1 VRGGADRPGA
11 RKELMHYRWVRG
23 EFEITTDASRID
35 LNAVHQFLARSYWAA
50 GIPLAIVERSI
61 KNSLCFG
68 IYKDTRQV
76 GFARVI
82 TDRATFAYLGDVFVL
97 PEHRGQ
103 GLAKWMMECIVA
115 HPDLQGLRRWSLLTR
130 DAHGLYR
137 QFGFTELKS
146 PERWMERH
154 HPEIYASARENKG
167 QQK

>member
-1 VRGGADRPGA
+1 MFP
-11 RKELMHYRWVRG
+11 RWVRG
-23 EFEITTDASRID
+23 EFEITTDPSRID
-35 LNAVHQFLARSYWAA
+35 LRMVHGFVTASYWAA
-50 GIPLAIVERSI
+50 GIPLETVERSI

-68 IYKDTRQV
+68 IYKGNRQV

-97 PEHRGQ
+97 PEYRGQ
-103 GLAKWMMECIVA
+103 GLSKWMMECIMA
-115 HPDLQGLRRWSLLTR
+115 HPDLQGLRRWCLLTR

-146 PERWMERH
+146 RERWMERH
-154 HPEIYASARENKG
+154 DVQVYAAPLENKP

>member
-1 VRGGADRPGA
+1 
-11 RKELMHYRWVRG
+11 MHSSWVRG
-23 EFEITTDASRID
+23 DFELTTDPARID
-35 LNAVHQFLARSYWAA
+35 LNAVHQFLTNSYWAA
-50 GIPLAIVERSI
+50 GIPLATVERSI

-68 IYKDTRQV
+68 IYKGNRQV

-97 PEHRGQ
+97 PEYRGQ
-103 GLAKWMMECIVA
+103 GLSKWMMECIMA

-154 HPEIYASARENKG
+154 DAQVYAAPLENKP

>member
-1 VRGGADRPGA
+1 MYQQW
-11 RKELMHYRWVRG
+11 LRG
-23 EFEITTDASRID
+23 EFEITTDPTRID
-35 LNAVHQFLARSYWAA
+35 VEAVHQFLTNSYWAA
-50 GIPLAIVERSI
+50 GIPVETVERSI
-61 KNSLCFG
+61 KNSLSFG
-68 IYKDTRQV
+68 VYKGNRQV

-97 PEHRGQ
+97 PEYRGH
-103 GLAKWMMECIVA
+103 GLAKWMMECVMA

-154 HPEIYASARENKG
+154 DPEIYALKHGNKG
-167 QQK
+167 PQK